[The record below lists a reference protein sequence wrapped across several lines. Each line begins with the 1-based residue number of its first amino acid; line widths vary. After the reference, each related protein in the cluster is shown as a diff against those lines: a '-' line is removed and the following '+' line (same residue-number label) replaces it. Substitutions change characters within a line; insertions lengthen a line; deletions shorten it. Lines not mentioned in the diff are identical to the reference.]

1 MRQLNTI
8 SWSEMNRGDSYVI
21 DVPEYRK
28 VIIWRGSNTNRF
40 EKLQAAN
47 FADVLKLEHGFSDIE
62 TVTIDDG
69 QEDADSED
77 GQLLN
82 YLLPLA
88 SKNQIKDASVAP
100 DQDSVTARSKL
111 KLYRQVKFNI
121 LGNLQLMHANNRLL
135 GQPIVIV

>member
-8 SWSEMNRGDSYVI
+8 SWSEMNKGDSYVI

-111 KLYRQVKFNI
+111 KLYRQVLIMN
-121 LGNLQLMHANNRLL
+121 
-135 GQPIVIV
+135 